1 MKTSKVSFTQV
12 YGYNDNKIITYEW
25 IMDTKLEIS

>member
-1 MKTSKVSFTQV
+1 MKTSKVSFRQV